1 MNFPQRARKASAGTP
16 VLVPTCAARVE
27 PFGLPAYVRD
37 CDAPNGT
44 SLTAAA
50 HSDNCHESRAGGSLA
65 GGRVQGDTGMCGGK
79 ADLTR
84 AETSTAEYPPNRR
97 GPVRATSGIPLN
109 PGHGRYQ
116 LQSRHPHKGGGTDA

>member
-1 MNFPQRARKASAGTP
+1 MNFPQRARKASLPTPSRCLAGLSLAASRRS
-16 VLVPTCAARVE
+16 VLHS
-27 PFGLPAYVRD
+27 
-37 CDAPNGT
+37 DAKDRRR
-44 SLTAAA
+44 SLTGSA
-50 HSDNCHESRAGGSLA
+50 HFDNCHESRAGGSLA
-65 GGRVQGDTGMCGGK
+65 GGRVQGDTGMCGGE

-97 GPVRATSGIPLN
+97 GPVRATGGIPLN